1 MPCGPSGVFIMIGAT
16 VIVLA
21 KTGVWIESKRNMAVI
36 VAAIFVMSF
45 ALKLVVVCLRIFP
58 QVVQ

>member
-1 MPCGPSGVFIMIGAT
+1 M
-16 VIVLA
+16 LA
-21 KTGVWIESKRNMAVI
+21 KTGVWIESSRNMAVI